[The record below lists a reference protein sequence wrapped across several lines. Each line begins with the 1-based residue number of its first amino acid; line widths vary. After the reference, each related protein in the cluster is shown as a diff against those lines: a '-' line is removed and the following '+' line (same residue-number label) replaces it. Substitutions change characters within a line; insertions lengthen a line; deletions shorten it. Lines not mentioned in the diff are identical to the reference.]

1 MNNEDRNYKERY
13 KRICNSKT
21 FKLIYKNKSIG
32 DIILI
37 DNCTTK
43 TTNINKTKNDTGRIL

>member
-1 MNNEDRNYKERY
+1 MKNKDKEDKNYKERY
-13 KRICNSKT
+13 KRICNSKS

-37 DNCTTK
+37 DCCTTV
-43 TTNINKTKNDTGRIL
+43 TT

>member
-1 MNNEDRNYKERY
+1 MNNEDYKERY

-37 DNCTTK
+37 DNCTTA
-43 TTNINKTKNDTGRIL
+43 TTDINKTID